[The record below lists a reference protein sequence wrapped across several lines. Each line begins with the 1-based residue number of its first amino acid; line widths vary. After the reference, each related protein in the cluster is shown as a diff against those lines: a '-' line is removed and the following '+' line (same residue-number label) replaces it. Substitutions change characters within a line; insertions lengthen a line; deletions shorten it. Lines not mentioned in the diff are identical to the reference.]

1 MPWRIGPTRGD
12 YWLEVPDK
20 GGLRCPRNPW
30 LGMSLLSCI
39 LYRLLFLSISV
50 NSIAPLECCCYCCY
64 CCCYCCQ
71 SCHHNTICWSTICGS
86 PGGKLPR
93 RANGRSGSSHV
104 SFGHGFF
111 LQRTRRSKTK
121 SARTADWMDKKVVDR
136 SPRIREGCRR
146 SGFLA
151 LILLLTA
158 RAIQLLGSR
167 PASWVGKKQA
177 PQPLPSRE
185 HLGNKRRQGARVVG
199 VSPTRLWFVWSHYH
213 VPRICDERR
222 RSFVHVSKDLHLV
235 TAQVSEMARR
245 RKE

>member
-1 MPWRIGPTRGD
+1 
-12 YWLEVPDK
+12 
-20 GGLRCPRNPW
+20 
-30 LGMSLLSCI
+30 MSLLSCI
-39 LYRLLFLSISV
+39 LYSLLFLSISV
-50 NSIAPLECCCYCCY
+50 NSIAPLECCC

-71 SCHHNTICWSTICGS
+71 SCHHNTICWSTVCGS

-104 SFGHGFF
+104 SFGHEFF
-111 LQRTRRSKTK
+111 LRRTRRSKIK
-121 SARTADWMDKKVVDR
+121 VPRTADWMDKR
-136 SPRIREGCRR
+136 WSTSPPNPGRMPSIRV
-146 SGFLA
+146 SGIDPPA
-151 LILLLTA
+151 DGTSHSV
-158 RAIQLLGSR
+158 LGSR

-177 PQPLPSRE
+177 PQPLASRE

-235 TAQVSEMARR
+235 TAQVSEMPRR